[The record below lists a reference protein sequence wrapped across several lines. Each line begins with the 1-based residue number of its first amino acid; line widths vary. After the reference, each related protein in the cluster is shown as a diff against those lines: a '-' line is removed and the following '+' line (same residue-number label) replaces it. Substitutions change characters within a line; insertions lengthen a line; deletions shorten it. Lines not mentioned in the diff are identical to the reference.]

1 MAKTDFDLYE
11 HQQAVMKKLMTKD
24 FREYLKTQGELNI
37 SESGGQF
44 KVNIDVKYDMKD
56 SSPV

>member
-24 FREYLKTQGELNI
+24 FREYLKSQGELNI

-44 KVNIDVKYDMKD
+44 KVNIDVKYDIKTD
-56 SSPV
+56 NPV